1 MSDPVTAAVQPSPS
15 PQRREPGR
23 EPVIRTS
30 ALTRRYDEVTAV
42 DALDLEIYEGEIF
55 GLLGPNG
62 AGKTTTI
69 LMLLGLT
76 EPTSG
81 QAAVLGR
88 DPTREPLEIKR
99 LTGYLPDNV
108 GFYDHMTGREN
119 LRYTARLNGIPDA
132 EAEVRIE
139 RLLEQVGL
147 TEAADRRVGGYS
159 RGMRQRLGLADV
171 LIKEPRLV
179 ILDEPTTGLDPEGA
193 AELLRLITE
202 LRDRHGVTV
211 MLSSHQ
217 LQQVQQICDRVG
229 IFVGGR
235 LIACGPI
242 DTLAR
247 QIFGDAP
254 LLEVECAPVDDGA
267 LSAVRGVDGV
277 LEIDREGPRL
287 LVRAERDVR
296 PEVAAALVK
305 AGYRLLRLD
314 LRSHSLEEIYRRYFR
329 EGSRH
334 GDDADG
340 GNRRR
345 AR

>member
-1 MSDPVTAAVQPSPS
+1 M
-15 PQRREPGR
+15 
-23 EPVIRTS
+23 RTEG
-30 ALTRRYDEVTAV
+30 LTKRYDEVTAV
-42 DALDLEIYEGEIF
+42 DSLDLEIHEGEIF

-81 QAAVLGR
+81 RAVVLGR
-88 DPTREPLEIKR
+88 DPTRAPLEIKR
-99 LTGYLPDNV
+99 RTGYLPDSV

-119 LRYTARLNGIPDA
+119 LRYTARLNGIRDA
-132 EAEVRIE
+132 EAEGRIE
-139 RLLEQVGL
+139 ELLEQVGL
-147 TEAADRRVGGYS
+147 SDAADRRVGGYS

-193 AELLRLITE
+193 AELLELIMRL
-202 LRDRHGVTV
+202 RADRGVTI

-247 QIFGDAP
+247 QIFGDEP
-254 LLEVECAPVDDGA
+254 LLEVGCTPLDDGA
-267 LSAVRGVDGV
+267 AAAAGAVEGVRRVERTGD
-277 LEIDREGPRL
+277 RL
-287 LVRAERDVR
+287 LVHAARDVR
-296 PEVAAALVK
+296 PQLAAALVN
-305 AGYRLLRLD
+305 AGYGLQRLD
-314 LRSHSLEEIYRRYFR
+314 VRSHSLEEVYRRYFR
-329 EGSRH
+329 EGSRD
-334 GDDADG
+334 GDDANVG
-340 GNRRR
+340 AGRH
-345 AR
+345 AG